1 MNTFI
6 ISMHVLQQV
15 VQMESSGGWNTAG
28 SENEVQSEDLKSG
41 DPKKLHKLN
50 KELGKQNRQL
60 SKSVESL
67 RKERDSLLS
76 DKQKLKSENK
86 SLEKELKRAAKMEKG
101 HQQLLRQESIEIAE
115 DGVELPKK
123 VEWLEAQ
130 LAEKEGEIANLQRK
144 LELKAELFESSKGSG
159 LVVNA
164 ECCNC
169 NPESE
174 IPHSKLAMQK
184 NGDALN
190 MNLALERLL
199 EQQDITSRYRQENSE
214 LKLRISSLEAELE
227 QVFVPTTSPK
237 THRKASALFKWGKRH
252 SSGKLSD
259 ETPTGK
265 VAGAETRAS
274 RSPDFSHICNSSQEQ
289 LADSDSPQP
298 SPRHFLPRNR
308 SGSAVTD
315 VHTLQACLK
324 LALEEKQSLVS
335 QKQELEEK
343 LQAAKKSR
351 KPSHPHQE
359 VELLKQTLK
368 VALGEKESL
377 SEQLKI
383 LEREVAAAK
392 ERTEDLEK
400 RLAESLVLKDSF
412 AEQQRDIK
420 ALREEN
426 ERLKKSLADST
437 AKNATVQQLEQQNE
451 KLRKEIAEL
460 RASAGSKPAAKSPVV
475 EQHNEKL
482 KKETAVRRTSAGS
495 KPAARDLE
503 QQNEKLKKDAVELR
517 VSAGSKPA
525 ARDLKQQNEKLK
537 KDAVE
542 LRVSAGSK
550 PAARD
555 LKQQNEKLKKDAV
568 ELRVSAG
575 SKPAAR
581 DLEQR
586 NEKLKK
592 DAVEL
597 RVSALSSKPAARDL
611 EQQLKRETV
620 VSSAR
625 SKSETLQKL
634 RKLSTGK
641 LKESGPTSPKM
652 NTVAATRALFEEKI
666 EDSRQQAKSL
676 SPKHNRN
683 SMILGREKRG
693 TTWNGSESGP
703 PQTEE
708 KPVTIPP
715 QTRAVSTIS
724 LAPTSRSNVTP
735 PKVSPPLLTQPT
747 SASSSS
753 SAKSGTKPGAQ
764 TASKMSIS
772 VKSSI
777 SPCPPPIMNTCK
789 DIKEVEVQSPK
800 IELSSPGSIPH
811 QNQTQ
816 HPPIR
821 KTTSL
826 TTTTQ
831 AVVSSAKKKE
841 IQVTSHVVSPGS
853 STGQQDLGKPKSPSY
868 TTHTVTPSPSPPA
881 ATVPTRTEKATFKQ
895 TPGKLSVQSS
905 IEVKRASSL
914 QNIPENVSTS
924 SSLTVNSGGG
934 TSTTSPTTRSAVL
947 LRQNRRAPK
956 QRPKTLHADT
966 VNLTSFISKLQQ
978 QDKKEKSRPPR
989 PTSVYGGETNR
1000 YILYC
1005 TVLQ

>member
-1 MNTFI
+1 
-6 ISMHVLQQV
+6 MHVLHQV
-15 VQMESSGGWNTAG
+15 VQMESSSGWNTTG
-28 SENEVQSEDLKSG
+28 SENEAQLEDLKSG

-76 DKQKLKSENK
+76 DKQKLKIENK
-86 SLEKELKRAAKMEKG
+86 SLEKELKRATKG
-101 HQQLLRQESIEIAE
+101 HQHLLRQESIEIAE

-130 LAEKEGEIANLQRK
+130 LAEKEGEIANLKRK

-227 QVFVPTTSPK
+227 QVFAPSTSPK
-237 THRKASALFKWGKRH
+237 THRKASALFKRGKRH

-259 ETPTGK
+259 EAPTGK
-265 VAGAETRAS
+265 VAGAETRVS
-274 RSPDFSHICNSSQEQ
+274 KSPDFIHICNSSQEH
-289 LADSDSPQP
+289 LADSVSPQP

-324 LALEEKQSLVS
+324 LALEEKQSLIS
-335 QKQELEEK
+335 QKQVLEEK
-343 LQAAKKSR
+343 LEAAKKPR
-351 KPSHPHQE
+351 KPSQPHQE

-377 SEQLKI
+377 SEQLKS
-383 LEREVAAAK
+383 LEREVATAK

-400 RLAESLVLKDSF
+400 RLAESLVQKDSF

-420 ALREEN
+420 TLREEN

-460 RASAGSKPAAKSPVV
+460 RASADSKPAAKSPVV
-475 EQHNEKL
+475 EQQNEKL
-482 KKETAVRRTSAGS
+482 KKETAVRRTSTGS

-503 QQNEKLKKDAVELR
+503 QQNEKLKKDV
-517 VSAGSKPA
+517 
-525 ARDLKQQNEKLK
+525 
-537 KDAVE
+537 
-542 LRVSAGSK
+542 
-550 PAARD
+550 
-555 LKQQNEKLKKDAV
+555 
-568 ELRVSAG
+568 
-575 SKPAAR
+575 
-581 DLEQR
+581 
-586 NEKLKK
+586 
-592 DAVEL
+592 VEL

-611 EQQLKRETV
+611 EQQNEKLKKETAVRRTSTGSKPAARDLEQQNEKLKKDVVELRVSALSSKPAARDLEQQNEKLKRETV

-683 SMILGREKRG
+683 SVILGREKRG

-703 PQTEE
+703 PQAEE

-724 LAPTSRSNVTP
+724 LAPISRSNVSP
-735 PKVSPPLLTQPT
+735 PKVSPPLLTHPIST
-747 SASSSS
+747 SSSS
-753 SAKSGTKPGAQ
+753 SVKSGAKPGAQ

-772 VKSSI
+772 VKSSL
-777 SPCPPPIMNTCK
+777 SPCASPTMNTCK

-800 IELSSPGSIPH
+800 IELSSPGSVPH
-811 QNQTQ
+811 RNQTQ

-821 KTTSL
+821 KTMSL
-826 TTTTQ
+826 TTTAQ
-831 AVVSSAKKKE
+831 PVVSSLVAKKKE

-868 TTHTVTPSPSPPA
+868 TTHTVTPSPSP

-934 TSTTSPTTRSAVL
+934 TSTTSTSPTTRNPVL

-966 VNLTSFISKLQQ
+966 VNLTSFISKLQEQ
-978 QDKKEKSRPPR
+978 EKKETSRPPR

-1000 YILYC
+1000 YIAL
-1005 TVLQ
+1005 